1 MPKVFC
7 YLRCLVTVFIVLQIV
22 ACASPVIVP
31 QPLERVSGNS
41 AALGLYQQA
50 QALLSR
56 GETEQAKAKVERAL
70 RIESDNP
77 YLWFQMAQIEFI
89 EQDYA
94 LAREMAKR
102 AKSFAAG
109 NGTLQRDIN
118 KFLRQLTNPDYNP
131 FPQ

>member
-1 MPKVFC
+1 
-7 YLRCLVTVFIVLQIV
+7 
-22 ACASPVIVP
+22 
-31 QPLERVSGNS
+31 
-41 AALGLYQQA
+41 
-50 QALLSR
+50 
-56 GETEQAKAKVERAL
+56 AKVERAL

-109 NGTLQRDIN
+109 NGALQRDIN

-131 FPQ
+131 SYQ